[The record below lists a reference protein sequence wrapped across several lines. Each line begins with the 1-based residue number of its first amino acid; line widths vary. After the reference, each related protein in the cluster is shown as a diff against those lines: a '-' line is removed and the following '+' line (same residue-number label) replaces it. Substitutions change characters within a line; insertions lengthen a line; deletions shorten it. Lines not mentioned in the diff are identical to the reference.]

1 VLATTFALVLSW
13 HAAPARAA
21 AERIPFPPELQE
33 EVNFWIRVYTEIGTS
48 GGFLH
53 DQNDLAIVYRTLQFE
68 SDVQPGARRDAI
80 DAEREKIEKM
90 LRRLAAG
97 ATDLSEDETRLKA
110 AFGDKGTAARFT
122 EAAKNVRFQL
132 GQSDRFREG
141 LERSTRWQSHI
152 AQTFANLGLP
162 PELAALPH
170 VESSFNPDAYSK
182 VGAAGLWQFM
192 RSTGRRYLRIDDA
205 VDERM
210 DPFRATEA
218 AAQLLDYNYR
228 FLDSWP
234 LALTAY
240 NHGSAGMRR
249 AADSQGTT
257 DIVKIIRD
265 YRSPSFGFASRNF
278 YVSFLAALTIDRN
291 PDKYFSNLKR
301 QPEVAFTEVE
311 LPAFVPLAVLEKT
324 FKVERSKLAALNPAF
339 RAALLNGSRYVPR
352 GYRLRLPPDQSGW
365 TTSRIAQLVP
375 LTDQYLN
382 QPRERSHRVRK
393 GDTLATVAKRYGMNG
408 RTLARLNGLE
418 DGAALRVGRTLRLP
432 EVAATRVAA
441 VQAAEQA
448 GEPGAAVAATAAPP
462 ATVAAAPA
470 AATPA
475 ATKPVPTPA
484 QTAKVNETLAE
495 QRAEAAATSERK
507 PTPEAVTAAEAEE
520 ESPSLV
526 PGGAVA
532 RASESIDY
540 SVGTDDTIRVAA
552 EETIGHYADWL
563 GLSASRLRALNK
575 MAASSSVVLG
585 RKLKLDFAKVSR
597 AVFEGRRQ
605 AYHEQLQASFFAN
618 HRIAGT
624 QVYVTR
630 RGDSLWNVA
639 QRNGQLP
646 MWLVLH
652 YNPDV
657 DFNALRAGLEI
668 VLPKVEQQPAG

>member
-1 VLATTFALVLSW
+1 
-13 HAAPARAA
+13 
-21 AERIPFPPELQE
+21 
-33 EVNFWIRVYTEIGTS
+33 VNFWIRVYTEIGTS
-48 GGFLH
+48 DGFLH
-53 DQNDLAIVYRTLQFE
+53 DQNDLAIVYRTLHFE
-68 SDVQPGARRDAI
+68 RDVLPGARRDAI
-80 DAEREKIEKM
+80 DGEREKIEKM
-90 LRRLAAG
+90 LKRLASG
-97 ATDLSEDETRLKA
+97 ATDLSEEETRIKA
-110 AFGDKGTAARFT
+110 AFGTKGTPARYT

-141 LERSTRWQSHI
+141 LERSTRWESHI

-257 DIVKIIRD
+257 DIVKIIRN

-291 PDKYFSNLKR
+291 PEKYFSNLKR

-324 FKVERSKLAALNPAF
+324 FKVDRSKLAALNPAF
-339 RAALLNGSRYVPR
+339 RPALLDGNRYVPK
-352 GYRLRLPPDQSGW
+352 GYRLRLPPEQSGW
-365 TTSRIAQLVP
+365 TTARIAQLVP
-375 LTDQYLN
+375 LTDQYIN
-382 QPRERSHRVRK
+382 QPRERSHKVRK
-393 GDTLATVAKRYGMNG
+393 GDTLAILAKRYGTND
-408 RTLARLNGLE
+408 RTLARLNGL
-418 DGAALRVGRTLRLP
+418 DAGAALRVGRTLRLP
-432 EVAATRVAA
+432 EIAATRVAA

-448 GEPGAAVAATAAPP
+448 GEPGVTVASTVAPP
-462 ATVAAAPA
+462 ATVAPAPA
-470 AATPA
+470 PATPA
-475 ATKPVPTPA
+475 VTRSATRPAPTPA

-507 PTPEAVTAAEAEE
+507 PTPEVVSAAEAEE
-520 ESPSLV
+520 QGPSLV

-540 SVGTDDTIRVAA
+540 SVAGDDTIRVAA

-563 GLSASRLRALNK
+563 GLPASRLRTLNK
-575 MAASSSVVLG
+575 MAASSSVILG
-585 RKLKLDFAKVSR
+585 RKLKLDFTKVPKAS
-597 AVFEGRRQ
+597 FEGKRQ
-605 AYHEQLQASFFAN
+605 AYHEQLQASFYAN

-657 DFNALRAGLEI
+657 DFSALRAGLEI
-668 VLPKVEQQPAG
+668 VLPKVEQLPAT

>member
-1 VLATTFALVLSW
+1 MLAATFALALSW
-13 HAAPARAA
+13 HAVPARAA

-48 GGFLH
+48 DGFLH
-53 DQNDLAIVYRTLQFE
+53 DQNDLAIVYRTLHFE
-68 SDVQPGARRDAI
+68 SDVQPSARRDAI
-80 DAEREKIEKM
+80 DGEREKIEKM
-90 LRRLAAG
+90 LKRLATG
-97 ATDLSEDETRLKA
+97 ATDLSDDEMRLKA
-110 AFGDKGTAARFT
+110 AFGTRGNPARFT
-122 EAAKNVRFQL
+122 DAAKNVRFQL

-141 LERSTRWQSHI
+141 LERSTRWESHI

-218 AAQLLDYNYR
+218 AAQLLAYNYR

-249 AADSQGTT
+249 AADSQGT
-257 DIVKIIRD
+257 DIVRIVRN

-291 PDKYFSNLKR
+291 PDKYFNNLKR
-301 QPEVAFTEVE
+301 QPEVTFTEVE

-324 FKVERSKLAALNPAF
+324 FKVDRSKLAALNPAF
-339 RAALLNGSRYVPR
+339 RSALLNGSRYVPR

-365 TTSRIAQLVP
+365 TTARIAQLVP
-375 LTDQYLN
+375 LTDQYVN
-382 QPRERSHRVRK
+382 QPRERSHKVRK
-393 GDTLATVAKRYGMNG
+393 GDTLAAVAKRYGMND
-408 RTLARLNGLE
+408 RTLARLNGLD

-448 GEPGAAVAATAAPP
+448 GEPGAAVAATTASP
-462 ATVAAAPA
+462 ATVAPAPA

-475 ATKPVPTPA
+475 APKPPTPA

-507 PTPEAVTAAEAEE
+507 PELEAVTAAEAAE

-563 GLSASRLRALNK
+563 GLSASRLRALNR

-585 RKLKLDFAKVSR
+585 RKLKLDFAKVTR
-597 AVFEGRRQ
+597 AAFEARRQ
-605 AYHEQLQASFFAN
+605 AYHEQLQASFFTN

-657 DFNALRAGLEI
+657 DFNALRSGLEI
-668 VLPKVEQQPAG
+668 VLPKVEQLPAT